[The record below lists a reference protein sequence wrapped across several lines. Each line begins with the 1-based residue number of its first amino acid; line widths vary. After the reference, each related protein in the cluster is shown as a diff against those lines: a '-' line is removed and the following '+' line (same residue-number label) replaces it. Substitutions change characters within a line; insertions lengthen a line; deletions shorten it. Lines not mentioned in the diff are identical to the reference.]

1 MSNERITV
9 ALNMTNVISLITIAG
24 SCAWF
29 VAAQAKQIEQNTISI
44 ERIDTRLHINESLS
58 GKMANDILWIR
69 QHIEKEH
76 SSPK

>member
-29 VAAQAKQIEQNTISI
+29 VAAQAKQIDQNTISI
-44 ERIDTRLHINESLS
+44 EHIDLRLHTNEKLTNEMS
-58 GKMANDILWIR
+58 NDIKWIR
-69 QHIEKEH
+69 QHIEREH
-76 SSPK
+76 TAAK